1 LRRENRSGK
10 TGKKNIADEGVLM
23 KAALYYGPGQKLKME
38 DVPVPEPAD
47 GQVLIKIAACGVCHT
62 DLHYIDHGVPTF
74 KKPPLI
80 LGHEASGTVSGIGK
94 GVTNLKEG
102 DRVLVPA
109 VLSCGTCS
117 NCRIG
122 RENICEHGV
131 MFGNNVDG
139 AYAEYMVAPAKDI
152 FLFPDTIPLEEGSI
166 IADAVTTPFHAVV
179 NRGEVKAGDR
189 VAVFGC
195 GGVGLNLVQ
204 IANAVG
210 ATVVAV
216 DILDQKLKWAG
227 ELGAA
232 VTINA
237 EKEEKI
243 EKAIRKATGGGADVA
258 FEAVGIPDVMKRAF
272 GSLRT
277 GGRLVVVG
285 YSDKNMELNAG
296 RMMFREMEVRGS
308 LGCRPVDYPRV
319 IALASEGRIK
329 IKELVT
335 KRFPLE
341 DIEKAFELLRKG
353 EGIRSIVIP

>member
-1 LRRENRSGK
+1 
-10 TGKKNIADEGVLM
+10 M
-23 KAALYYGPGQKLKME
+23 KAAVFYGAGQKLKME
-38 DVPVPEPAD
+38 EVPTPEP
-47 GQVLIKIAACGVCHT
+47 GHGEVLIKVAACGVCHT

-80 LGHEASGTVSGIGK
+80 LGHEASGIVSKIGD

-109 VLSCGTCS
+109 VLSCGTCT
-117 NCRIG
+117 NCRTG

-139 AYAEYMVAPAKDI
+139 GYAEYMLAPAKDI
-152 FLFPDTIPLEEGSI
+152 FLFPETIPLEEGSI

-179 NRGEVKAGDR
+179 NRGEVKAGDK

-195 GGVGLNLVQ
+195 GGVGLNVVQ
-204 IANAVG
+204 VANAVG

-216 DILDQKLKWAG
+216 DILDKKLSWAS
-227 ELGAA
+227 ELGAS

-237 EKEEKI
+237 SKEEKV
-243 EKAIRKATGGGADVA
+243 EKAIRKATGGGVDVA
-258 FEAVGIPDVMKRAF
+258 FEVVGIPEVMKKAF
-272 GSLRT
+272 GSLRN
-277 GGRLVVVG
+277 GGRFVVVG
-285 YSDKNMELNAG
+285 YSDKDVALNAG
-296 RMMFREMEVRGS
+296 RIMFRELEIRGS
-308 LGCRPVDYPRV
+308 LGCRPVDYPRA
-319 IALASEGRIK
+319 IALASDGKIK

-335 KRFPLE
+335 NRFPLE